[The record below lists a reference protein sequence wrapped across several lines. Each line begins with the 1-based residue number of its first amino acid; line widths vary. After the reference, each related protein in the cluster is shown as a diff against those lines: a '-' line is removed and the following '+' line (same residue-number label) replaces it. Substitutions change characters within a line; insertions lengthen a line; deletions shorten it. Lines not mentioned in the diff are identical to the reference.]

1 VSLNFIIYVMI
12 ILQIFKAHKLILA
25 SCSPV
30 FEAMFFGPLAE
41 KQCISISDVE
51 PHVFRSLLQ

>member
-1 VSLNFIIYVMI
+1 MI